1 MNGTTTMN
9 GNATMNAASRVNGSW
24 ASNIVD
30 FEASASGEYSVGEND
45 YILFVTWSGGS
56 GTFTIKLPPVDAA
69 EGRMIRIKTDDT
81 ISNSNALSI
90 VPDDGDTGVLI
101 DGESSSSMTRSYDG
115 ATYLAH
121 NGDWWVI
128 QKKDK
133 G

>member
-1 MNGTTTMN
+1 LSSTLGVTGAATMNGTTTMN

-30 FEASASGEYSVGEND
+30 LEASASGEYSVGEND
-45 YILFVTWSGGS
+45 YILFVTWAGGS

-90 VPDDGDTGVLI
+90 VPDDGDTTARI
-101 DGESSSSMTRSYDG
+101 DGETAS
-115 ATYLAH
+115 
-121 NGDWWVI
+121 
-128 QKKDK
+128 Q
-133 G
+133 